1 MEKIVLP
8 SNRNFGLFFSFIF
21 FCTFIYS
28 YMNQTKILT
37 IFAIASSLVFLFL
50 SLTYPIS
57 LRHLNKLWMKFG
69 LLLGLI
75 ISPIVIGT
83 IFIIIFVPISIF
95 FKLINRDELLLKFG
109 KYDTLWKNKIDS
121 NTKESDFKNQ
131 F

>member
-1 MEKIVLP
+1 MEKIALP

-28 YMNQTKILT
+28 YLNQIKTLT
-37 IFAIASSLVFLFL
+37 ILAIAISLVFLFI
-50 SLTYPIS
+50 SLIYPVV

-75 ISPIVIGT
+75 ISPIVIGS
-83 IFIIIFVPISIF
+83 IFLIIFVPISIF

-109 KYDTLWKNKIDS
+109 KYDTLWKKKIDS